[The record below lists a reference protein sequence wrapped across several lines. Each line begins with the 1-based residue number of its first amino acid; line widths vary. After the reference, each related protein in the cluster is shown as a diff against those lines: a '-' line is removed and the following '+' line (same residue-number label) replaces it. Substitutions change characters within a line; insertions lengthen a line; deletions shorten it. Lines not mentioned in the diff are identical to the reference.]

1 MEGGR
6 KGGPI
11 TDTDGRREM
20 KPLLTALSFYG
31 PELFVEGPLMPTILR
46 LILGLT
52 TDQEGDYLI
61 PVIIFLH

>member
-1 MEGGR
+1 
-6 KGGPI
+6 
-11 TDTDGRREM
+11 M